1 MRKGFTEIFKMAKV
15 WTMLPFLI
23 PMTNVCYDSI
33 VESGRGNH
41 HSIKLRLKQKIEI
54 QNGLTIQIQFKSI
67 TKGVIKSI
75 SKA

>member
-41 HSIKLRLKQKIEI
+41 HSIKLRL
-54 QNGLTIQIQFKSI
+54 NGLTIQIQFKSI